1 MGRSRGFSLI
11 EAMVGIA
18 VGMIAVLIISQTF
31 MTFEGSK
38 QTTLTGADAQ
48 ENALMAINQIEQD
61 LRNAG
66 VGLAEM
72 GLHECNA
79 FFTYDPVT
87 GAPIAGFTT
96 APVTITDGG
105 AGGSDTI
112 VTRTASFLGSVP
124 AYLAAGVAAPIAAG
138 ASLPLDRDATLNI
151 ASGDLVL
158 VEDGGNCVVLQVDDM
173 ADPKAPKLKTGSS
186 FNPPVAFQISASP
199 AWPSLNLNAKVF
211 GFGRGDGAG
220 PGWSTHAYS
229 VGAAQTLR
237 LAITQLGVA
246 GTTQDTVR
254 NVVSLQAQY
263 GIADANSE
271 SVNGWVDATG
281 EWAAPDVEHV
291 RRIKAVRVTV
301 VTRSQKREP
310 AVVTAVAPAP
320 GVDAAADWD
329 HYRYKA
335 YTTTVA
341 LRNVLWPD
349 IK

>member
-31 MTFEGSK
+31 MAFEGSK

-48 ENALMAINQIEQD
+48 ENGLMAINQIEQD

-66 VGLAEM
+66 VGLAEI
-72 GLHECNA
+72 GLYECDT
-79 FFTYDPVT
+79 FFTYDPST
-87 GAPIAGFTT
+87 GAAIAGFSTV
-96 APVTITDGG
+96 PVTITDGG

-112 VTRTASFLGSVP
+112 VTRTVSFLGSVP
-124 AYLAAGVAAPIAAG
+124 AYLSATVAAPFAEG
-138 ASLPLDRDATLNI
+138 DPVPLDRDATVSTS
-151 ASGDLVL
+151 SGDLVL
-158 VEDGGNCVVLQVDDM
+158 VGDGGNCVLLQVDDLS
-173 ADPKAPKLKTGSS
+173 DPKAPKLKTGSS
-186 FNPPVAFQISASP
+186 FNPPVAFQTGAP
-199 AWPSLNLNAKVF
+199 PPWPSLSANAKVF
-211 GFGRGDGAG
+211 NFGKGDGTG

-229 VGAAQTLR
+229 VTAAQALQ
-237 LAITQLGVA
+237 LVNTQLGVEA
-246 GTTQDTVR
+246 STQDTVR

-263 GIADANSE
+263 GVADANSE
-271 SVNGWVDATG
+271 TVNAWVDATG
-281 EWAAPDVEHV
+281 EWAAPDADHI
-291 RRIKAVRVTV
+291 RRIKAARVTV

-310 AVVTAVAPAP
+310 AVVTAVTPAP